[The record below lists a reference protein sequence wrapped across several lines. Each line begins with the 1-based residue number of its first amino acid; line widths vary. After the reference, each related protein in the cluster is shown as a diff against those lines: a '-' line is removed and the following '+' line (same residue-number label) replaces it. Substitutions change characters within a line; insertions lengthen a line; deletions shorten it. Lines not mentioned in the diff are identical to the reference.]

1 MPILCKAEIQRRIRD
16 EQLVLDPKLDAS
28 GVPEAEAAS
37 YDLRAGIVV
46 WRDKDSHEIITE
58 YFDPSASF
66 QKVVTL
72 KPGQMAFIITH
83 ELVCLPRDL
92 CGTVYSRNRL
102 QKENILALNAGHV
115 DPGYSGPIIIRLI
128 NLGRVEW
135 PLPLGEAVF
144 TMVFHTVK
152 AAAEHEPPEDHRSKN
167 DMLLVAQQTAARAFS
182 NPLHDLFT
190 DELEKHFAKYE
201 HQLETRL
208 RDKFA
213 AEFFRKSDITTFIV
227 LTAVGILTLWG
238 LIAKVPWDKMW
249 NFVRRV

>member
-1 MPILCKAEIQRRIRD
+1 MPILCKTEIQRRIRD
-16 EQLVLDPKLDAS
+16 DQLVVDPKLDAS

-46 WRDKDSHEIITE
+46 WKDKDSHEILTE

-83 ELVCLPRDL
+83 ELVCLPPDL

-128 NLGRVEW
+128 NLGRGEW
-135 PLPLGEAVF
+135 PLPLGEPIF

-152 AAAEHEPPEDHRSKN
+152 ASDLDNPSDRRSKN
-167 DMLLVAQQTAARAFS
+167 EMLLVAQQTAARAFS

-190 DELEKHFAKYE
+190 DELDQHFARYE
-201 HQLETRL
+201 QQLETRL
-208 RDKFA
+208 REKFG
-213 AEFFRKSDITTFIV
+213 AEFFRRSEVVTVSAVVVVAIV
-227 LTAVGILTLWG
+227 TLVSM
-238 LIAKVPWDKMW
+238 IARIPWDKLW
-249 NFVRRV
+249 SFVKGL

>member
-1 MPILCKAEIQRRIRD
+1 
-16 EQLVLDPKLDAS
+16 LVVDPKLDAS

-46 WRDKDSHEIITE
+46 WRDKDSHEILTE
-58 YFDPSASF
+58 YFDPPAPF

-128 NLGRVEW
+128 NLGSGEW
-135 PLPLGEAVF
+135 PLPLGEPIF

-152 AAAEHEPPEDHRSKN
+152 ASDLDNPSDSRSKN
-167 DMLLVAQQTAARAFS
+167 EMLHVAQHTAAHAFS

-190 DELEKHFAKYE
+190 GELDQHFAKYE
-201 HQLETRL
+201 QQLETRL
-208 RDKFA
+208 REKFG

-238 LIAKVPWDKMW
+238 LIAKFPWDKLW
-249 NFVRRV
+249 NIVKSL